1 MDRTPSEKTASPGPG
16 KPASG
21 HSEPGRKAPTANPPR
36 EDWEPAEEPLDEPV
50 PTPAVDRDSRDILE
64 SERSDRDAGRPV
76 QLPDD
81 DLEATPERSAE
92 KQPTPGR
99 RRGDRRAA
107 EGQLPQR

>member
-1 MDRTPSEKTASPGPG
+1 MDRKPSEKTASPGPG

-21 HSEPGRKAPTANPPR
+21 QSEPGRKTPTANPPR
-36 EDWEPAEEPLDEPV
+36 EDWEPAGGPLGEPG
-50 PTPAVDRDSRDILE
+50 DRDSRDILE